1 MQLLGYRFLFDFL
14 NHVFLPFISSRILAG
29 LRPICPSEESA
40 EAYKALQ
47 MNMSSKVS
55 KRLSRPITWQWRP
68 FFITFVNCID
78 FRHDNKFIKSSEI
91 LRLCQL
97 TPKDGKRK
105 GNKNG
110 KTKKAKTSLHNMMWS
125 KCIRQQGCA
134 DGKAFKTGEHNSGEL
149 IPLALTG
156 ESLRLNATL
165 PTSTGECGHT
175 GSFAPWII
183 ITANKVIVL
192 LTVISYSDKDK
203 TPEKGVLR
211 GHLWIFFRNGQEKCI
226 NTVRKRYSSN
236 KIMTKAVPPLAFRFA
251 PNERGQCR
259 AHNHIP
265 SQKKA

>member
-1 MQLLGYRFLFDFL
+1 M
-14 NHVFLPFISSRILAG
+14 
-29 LRPICPSEESA
+29 
-40 EAYKALQ
+40 
-47 MNMSSKVS
+47 
-55 KRLSRPITWQWRP
+55 
-68 FFITFVNCID
+68 
-78 FRHDNKFIKSSEI
+78 

-97 TPKDGKRK
+97 NPKDGKRK
-105 GNKNG
+105 RNKKG

-125 KCIRQQGCA
+125 KRIRQQGCA
-134 DGKAFKTGEHNSGEL
+134 DGEAFKTGEHNSGEL

-236 KIMTKAVPPLAFRFA
+236 KIMTKAVRPFTFHFA

-259 AHNHIP
+259 THNHIP